1 MLTRLLTALLLLAV
15 PVLGVWTFMT
25 ASEHGWWMQ
34 PEVSTFGGDVDSLF
48 FLILWMVTFFFVLT
62 EVLLFW
68 FVWRYSKK
76 DGSKAVHTHG
86 SHKLEMLWTAVPAG
100 LLVLIAFMQMSTWAD
115 MRFKGSFPEGEPVA
129 HVWASQFDW
138 RFQYPGPDGVFGT
151 MDDLESPFEFV
162 VPVGEPVKITLH
174 SRDVIHSFS
183 VPAFRLKQ
191 DAMPGMAIPVW
202 FEAEETGEFDL
213 VCMELCGWG
222 HYKMA
227 GKVRVV
233 SREEY
238 ESYLQGLESEFMS
251 TGMEG

>member
-1 MLTRLLTALLLLAV
+1 
-15 PVLGVWTFMT
+15 
-25 ASEHGWWMQ
+25 
-34 PEVSTFGGDVDSLF
+34 
-48 FLILWMVTFFFVLT
+48 
-62 EVLLFW
+62 
-68 FVWRYSKK
+68 
-76 DGSKAVHTHG
+76 
-86 SHKLEMLWTAVPAG
+86 
-100 LLVLIAFMQMSTWAD
+100 
-115 MRFKGSFPEGEPVA
+115 
-129 HVWASQFDW
+129 
-138 RFQYPGPDGVFGT
+138 
-151 MDDLESPFEFV
+151 
-162 VPVGEPVKITLH
+162 VGEPVKITLH

-233 SREEY
+233 SKEEY
-238 ESYLQGLESEFMS
+238 KSYLEGLESEFMS

>member
-1 MLTRLLTALLLLAV
+1 MLTRLTAALLFLAV
-15 PVLGVWTFMT
+15 PILGVWSFMT
-25 ASEHGWWMQ
+25 AAENGWWLM
-34 PEVSTFGGDVDSLF
+34 PEVSTFGQDVDFLF
-48 FLILWMVTFFFVLT
+48 YLILWMVTFFFVLT

-68 FVWRYSKK
+68 FVWRYSKR
-76 DGSKAVHTHG
+76 DASKAVYTHG
-86 SHKLEMLWTAVPAG
+86 SHKLEMLWTAIPAG
-100 LLVLIAFMQMSTWAD
+100 LLVLIAFFQMSTWAEI
-115 MRFKGSFPEGEPVA
+115 RFANNFPEGQPVA

-138 RFQYPGPDGVFGT
+138 RFQYPGADGQFGT
-151 MDDLESPFEFV
+151 MDDLEVPYEFV
-162 VPVGEPVKITLH
+162 VPVDTPVKFTLH

-202 FEAEETGEFDL
+202 FQAEEIGDYDL

-233 SREEY
+233 SQEDY
-238 ESYLQGLESEFMS
+238 QTYLEDLESEFMT

>member
-1 MLTRLLTALLLLAV
+1 MLTRLFTALLLLAV
-15 PVLGVWTFMT
+15 PVLGVYTFVT
-25 ASEHGWWMQ
+25 AADHGWWMQ
-34 PEVSTFGGDVDSLF
+34 PEVSTFGQDVDFLF
-48 FLILWMVTFFFVLT
+48 YLILGMVTFFFVLT
-62 EVLLFW
+62 EMLLFW

-76 DGSKAVHTHG
+76 DSSKAVYTHG

-100 LLVLIAFMQMSTWAD
+100 LLVLIAFFQMSTWAE
-115 MRFKGSFPEGEPVA
+115 MRFKGSFPEGEPFA

-138 RFQYPGPDGVFGT
+138 RFQYPGADGEFGT
-151 MDDLESPFEFV
+151 MDDLESPYEFV
-162 VPVGEPVKITLH
+162 VPVNQPVKFVLH

-191 DAMPGMAIPVW
+191 DAMPGLAIPVW
-202 FEAEETGEFDL
+202 FQAEEIGEYDL

-233 SREEY
+233 SEEDY
-238 ESYLQGLESEFMS
+238 RAYMAGLQSEFMN